1 MNIKTGYQ
9 WKNDKCCYKAT
20 ADEAAGAFEEIR
32 QNSGKL
38 TPELVV
44 DYARPKES
52 VLHNDFEWRDEVAA
66 EKYRQCQARQMIGA
80 IRITSEDTQEPVRS
94 YMPMKEVLEHPDLHS
109 QMMADAFRDAQSFK
123 QKYNTL
129 ERLKPVMDAMDKAF
143 DGAV

>member
-1 MNIKTGYQ
+1 MQ
-9 WKNDKCCYKAT
+9 H
-20 ADEAAGAFEEIR
+20 
-32 QNSGKL
+32 
-38 TPELVV
+38 
-44 DYARPKES
+44 ARPKES

-66 EKYRQCQARQMIGA
+66 EKYRQGQARHMIGA
-80 IRITSEDTQEPVRS
+80 IRITSEDTQEPVRAYVNVTVVAPDEPPVRS

-129 ERLKPVMDAMDKAF
+129 ERLKPVMDAMNKAF

>member
-1 MNIKTGYQ
+1 MTKKEATVVCIKPIV
-9 WKNDKCCYKAT
+9 KKT
-20 ADEAAGAFEEIR
+20 A
-32 QNSGKL
+32 K
-38 TPELVV
+38 
-44 DYARPKES
+44 
-52 VLHNDFEWRDEVAA
+52 
-66 EKYRQCQARQMIGA
+66 
-80 IRITSEDTQEPVRS
+80 IRIIGDSPLIVHAWSEKAKKELLASQQGTVVAPDEPPVRS